1 MEQYKFSA
9 LGDQALVV
17 NFGGGINHKVNDK
30 VRAFYQYLT
39 ANPFIG
45 FIEAVPAYNTVTVFY
60 DMLLIRKKISETE
73 TVLSWVEGLLN
84 DIFPLV
90 VELKTS
96 IPRLVEIPVCYDDEY
111 APDLRLV
118 SDMKAIPIEE
128 VIRLHTSD
136 IYRVYMLGFLPGFA
150 YMGEVSREIEVPRKE
165 NPRMR
170 IEAGSVGI
178 AGKQTGI
185 YPIKSPGGWQIIGR
199 TPLRL
204 FDPGKSE
211 PTLLRSG
218 DDVKFYAVS
227 RESYLSILNENP

>member
-17 NFGGGINHKVNDK
+17 DFGNGINHELNDQVK
-30 VRAFYQYLT
+30 AFYHYLL

-45 FIEAVPAYNTVTVFY
+45 FIEAVPAYNSVTVFY
-60 DMLLIRKKISETE
+60 DMLLIRKKIDETE
-73 TVLSWVEGLLN
+73 TVLSWVEDTLKKM
-84 DIFPLV
+84 FPLAV
-90 VELKTS
+90 KLKTP

-118 SDMKAIPIEE
+118 SDMKGIPIEE
-128 VIRLHTSD
+128 VIRLHTSNK
-136 IYRVYMLGFLPGFA
+136 YRVYMLGFLPGFA
-150 YMGEVSREIEVPRKE
+150 YMGEVNMKIEVPRKE

-185 YPIKSPGGWQIIGR
+185 YPIESPGGWQIIGR

-218 DDVKFYAVS
+218 DDVKFYAVT
-227 RESYLSILNENP
+227 RESYLSILNENL

>member
-17 NFGGGINHKVNDK
+17 DFGIEINLKVNDQ
-30 VRAFYQYLT
+30 VRAFYHYLN

-60 DMLLIRKKISETE
+60 DMLLIRKKIGETE
-73 TVLSWVEGLLN
+73 TVLSWVENVLY
-84 DIFPLV
+84 DIFPKV
-90 VELKTS
+90 VKHKSSET
-96 IPRLVEIPVCYDDEY
+96 RLVEIPVCYDDEY

-118 SDMKAIPIEE
+118 SDMKGIPIEE
-128 VIRLHTSD
+128 VIRLHTSKK
-136 IYRVYMLGFLPGFA
+136 YRVYMLGFLPGFA
-150 YMGEVSREIEVPRKE
+150 YMGEVNKQIEVPRKE

-178 AGKQTGI
+178 AGRQTGI
-185 YPIKSPGGWQIIGR
+185 YPIASPGGWQIIGR
-199 TPLRL
+199 TALRL
-204 FDPGKSE
+204 FDPGKSAS
-211 PTLLRSG
+211 TLLRSG

-227 RESYLSILNENP
+227 RETYLSILNDHQ